1 MEEKYDLA
9 IVGAG
14 PVGLF
19 AGYFTSL
26 HGLHPV
32 ILEALANPGGQPQM
46 LYPAKDMLDIPV
58 FAHIKGTELTRHLL
72 ACLKEQQV
80 KLITSCSV
88 KKMTQTDRGFLLN
101 DRFAV
106 RSVLI
111 ATGTGAFKPKKPALR
126 LDEATAKHLHYAL
139 PDPEFFKGKKVAVL
153 GGGDSAFDF
162 ALQLAPVAQAVTL
175 IHRRTAFR
183 AMATSV
189 QKAQATANIKL
200 ITPFLPKSAQM
211 QAGQLKLSLKEVG
224 ADHSLS
230 QSFDEVLVAYGVL
243 ANNRFL
249 HRWGIALEQ
258 GLVQVDQQMQTNLP
272 GVYAVG
278 DSCTYSGR
286 VPVIGLGFGEA
297 QIAILQ
303 VMRQLFPEKK
313 LTIHST
319 ALGQD
324 KN

>member
-9 IVGAG
+9 IVGGG

-19 AGYFTSL
+19 TGYFAAL
-26 HGLHPV
+26 HGLRPI
-32 ILEALANPGGQPQM
+32 ILESLANPGGQPQM

-58 FAHIKGTELTRHLL
+58 FAHIKGTDLTRHLL
-72 ACLKEQQV
+72 ACCESQQV
-80 KLITSCSV
+80 KLVTDCPIKTLA
-88 KKMTQTDRGFLLN
+88 QTTEGYLLN
-101 DRFAV
+101 DRFSAK
-106 RSVLI
+106 SVII

-126 LDEATAKHLHYAL
+126 LDEETASHLHYAL
-139 PDPEFFKGKKVAVL
+139 PDPNFFKGKKVAVL

-162 ALQLAPVAQAVTL
+162 ALQLAPVASSVTI

-183 AMATSV
+183 AMETSV
-189 QKAQATANIKL
+189 QKVGATDNIQL
-200 ITPFLPKSAQM
+200 STPYLPKAAQM
-211 QAGQLKLSLKEVG
+211 KDGQLQLFLKQVG
-224 ADHSLS
+224 GDHNIEE
-230 QSFDEVLVAYGVL
+230 SFDEALVAYGFL

-249 HRWGIALEQ
+249 RKWGIELNE
-258 GLVQVDQQMQTNLP
+258 GLVKVDRQMQTNLP

-278 DSCTYSGR
+278 DSCTYTGR

-303 VMRQLFPEKK
+303 VMRRLLPEKK

-319 ALGQD
+319 AIGQD